1 MINLNITQG
10 NMYWNKKNNIKYAY
24 PYIRSNRKCDVVV
37 VGGGITGAL
46 SAYYQAKAGFNVC
59 LIEKNIIGYGHT
71 LENLGI
77 VYSKLDANDVRKQKY
92 LGAEDI
98 DKCNELLKES
108 IMEIEKIVA
117 EVNTEKAQSN
127 LKVNKQDLLEFSDR
141 FSGKIKINK
150 AYDKLLES
158 NNIENNDSKNIQYVT
173 ENNVL
178 KISNGLIEK
187 DSVLVLN
194 PYELAQEL
202 IYMLSKLKNVEIYE
216 NTEAEVIHSL
226 KDKVEIITHNKFKI
240 IAEKCI
246 LATSINA
253 IKYFKDIDFEICKNY
268 TIVTDRLNNEN
279 TEKEL
284 FVAVDNNIPNHTI
297 RFYENHMLISGEE
310 LVLKE
315 RIVTEDIENKSFDGK
330 YKKLFNYLQS
340 IYKDTNIPKIKS
352 CFYSVDIKTKD
363 GLPLIDEVYGMP
375 NVYCNLAL
383 GKNSI
388 AYACIGAKMLQ
399 NICKDYYTKNMYLF
413 RANR

>member
-1 MINLNITQG
+1 MNITQG

>member
-1 MINLNITQG
+1 MHFQHIT
-10 NMYWNKKNNIKYAY
+10 KLK
-24 PYIRSNRKCDVVV
+24 
-37 VGGGITGAL
+37 L
-46 SAYYQAKAGFNVC
+46 GFNVC

-117 EVNTEKAQSN
+117 EVNTEKAESN

-158 NNIENNDSKNIQYVT
+158 NNIENNNNKNIQYVT

-226 KDKVEIITHNKFKI
+226 KDKVEVITHNKFKI
-240 IAEKCI
+240 IADKCI

-279 TEKEL
+279 AEKKL

>member
-1 MINLNITQG
+1 MHFQHIT
-10 NMYWNKKNNIKYAY
+10 KLK
-24 PYIRSNRKCDVVV
+24 
-37 VGGGITGAL
+37 L
-46 SAYYQAKAGFNVC
+46 GFNVC

-117 EVNTEKAQSN
+117 EVNTQKAESN

-150 AYDKLLES
+150 AYDKLLG
-158 NNIENNDSKNIQYVT
+158 NNSIENNDSKNIQYVT

-226 KDKVEIITHNKFKI
+226 KDKVEVITHNKFKI
-240 IAEKCI
+240 IADKCI

-352 CFYSVDIKTKD
+352 CFYSVNIKTKD

>member
-1 MINLNITQG
+1 MHFQHIT
-10 NMYWNKKNNIKYAY
+10 KLK
-24 PYIRSNRKCDVVV
+24 
-37 VGGGITGAL
+37 L
-46 SAYYQAKAGFNVC
+46 GFNVC

-117 EVNTEKAQSN
+117 EVNTEKAESN

-158 NNIENNDSKNIQYVT
+158 NNIENNNNKNIQYVT

-226 KDKVEIITHNKFKI
+226 KNKVEVITHNKFKI
-240 IAEKCI
+240 IADKCI

-279 TEKEL
+279 AEKKL

>member
-1 MINLNITQG
+1 
-10 NMYWNKKNNIKYAY
+10 
-24 PYIRSNRKCDVVV
+24 
-37 VGGGITGAL
+37 
-46 SAYYQAKAGFNVC
+46 
-59 LIEKNIIGYGHT
+59 
-71 LENLGI
+71 
-77 VYSKLDANDVRKQKY
+77 
-92 LGAEDI
+92 
-98 DKCNELLKES
+98 
-108 IMEIEKIVA
+108 MEIEKIVA
-117 EVNTEKAQSN
+117 EVNKEETESN
-127 LKVNKQDLLEFSDR
+127 LKVNRQDLLEFSDR

-150 AYDKLLES
+150 AYDKLFGTNS
-158 NNIENNDSKNIQYVT
+158 MENNDSKNIQYVT

-178 KISNGLIEK
+178 KISNGLIER
-187 DSVLVLN
+187 DSALVLN
-194 PYELAQEL
+194 PYEFVQEL

-216 NTEAEVIHSL
+216 NTEADVIHCL
-226 KDKVEIITHNKFKI
+226 KDKVEVITHNKFKI
-240 IAEKCI
+240 IADKCI
-246 LATSINA
+246 LATSVNA
-253 IKYFKDIDFEICKNY
+253 IKYFKDIDFEMCKNY
-268 TIVTDRLNNEN
+268 TMVTDRLNNELA
-279 TEKEL
+279 EKEL

-310 LVLKE
+310 FVLKE

-340 IYKDTNIPKIKS
+340 IYKDTKVPKIKS
-352 CFYSVDIKTKD
+352 CFYSVNIKTKD